1 MDSWSSPNNDLYE
14 NLAVFDWMILKW
26 LLKLNDFGKKVNIWT
41 VWWQGQLSLQPS
53 CFVLFSF
60 EWWFI
65 LSLEQQSTLLE
76 VVTTTFSS
84 QQKLADEMF
93 LPKLKEVKM
102 SNNIYALTFNYLS
115 ILILFLM
122 ASMRF
127 DETLD
132 LLKLVLM

>member
-1 MDSWSSPNNDLYE
+1 M
-14 NLAVFDWMILKW
+14 
-26 LLKLNDFGKKVNIWT
+26 
-41 VWWQGQLSLQPS
+41 
-53 CFVLFSF
+53 
-60 EWWFI
+60 
-65 LSLEQQSTLLE
+65 LSLEQQSTILE
-76 VVTTTFSS
+76 VVMTIFSS
-84 QQKLADEMF
+84 QQELADEIF